1 MVKNIDEVL
10 AEGYGN
16 LGFPR
21 VIIDDDDVL
30 KYSQLFEIEDVLK
43 KYLAE
48 RTEATI
54 IKTIST
60 NKNKNIKFVFCVHA
74 LEGDDGY
81 SCLITSDNDTC
92 KELLTD
98 FIKHRIETTGIKH
111 FTCGDDVP
119 GIDVIANS

>member
-1 MVKNIDEVL
+1 MSNKED
-10 AEGYGN
+10 GYLPIGQFSK
-16 LGFPR
+16 LVF
-21 VIIDDDDVL
+21 DDDKVL
-30 KYSQLFEIEDVLK
+30 EYSQLFEIEDVLK

-54 IKTIST
+54 IKTISSGDDKCT
-60 NKNKNIKFVFCVHA
+60 KFVFCVHA

-81 SCLITSDNDTC
+81 SCLIIQDGDKG
-92 KELLTD
+92 KELFKD
-98 FIKHRIETTGIKH
+98 FIKHRIDTTGIKH